1 MRDWVM
7 GLVNQ
12 SFIHNLPPLSLF
24 FLPSFYLS
32 FSVATSPSSLY
43 PSFISFSSQL
53 KVTLYPQVSLSLSSA
68 LSLLFPAR
76 SLDSAAVSLA
86 PLRPIVEHIN
96 M

>member
-1 MRDWVM
+1 M

-68 LSLLFPAR
+68 LSL
-76 SLDSAAVSLA
+76 SLSLS
-86 PLRPIVEHIN
+86 LSL
-96 M
+96 